1 MYCPE
6 WIFGCS
12 AALTAKGFLSSEN
25 SLNALARKYATGL
38 SEKYSPIKFEEVS
51 ETAEGILQFLAE
63 IEVGDEAVEY
73 IDNYVYKRIKYL
85 NNGAE
90 RKLSGMFNS
99 AFNPEKEKDY
109 SVENSIKVF
118 RATIYGIRNNTMPK
132 APPGWNVLEE
142 EELDWYKELIE
153 KPIDILDNF

>member
-6 WIFGCS
+6 WIFGCC

-25 SLNALARKYATGL
+25 SLNAMARKYAIGL
-38 SEKYSPIKFEEVS
+38 SEKYSTIKFEEIS
-51 ETAEGILQFLAE
+51 QTAEGILQFLAE
-63 IEVGDEAVEY
+63 IEVGDEAVQY
-73 IDNYVYKRIKYL
+73 IDNYLFKRIKYL

-90 RKLSGMFNS
+90 RKLTGMFAS
-99 AFNPEKEKDY
+99 AFNAEKEMDY

-118 RATIYGIRNNTMPK
+118 RATIYGIRNNTMPS

-142 EELDWYKELIE
+142 ENLDWFKDLIE
-153 KPIDILDNF
+153 KPIDLLDNF

>member
-63 IEVGDEAVEY
+63 IEVGDEAVGY

-118 RATIYGIRNNTMPK
+118 RAT
-132 APPGWNVLEE
+132 V
-142 EELDWYKELIE
+142 
-153 KPIDILDNF
+153 

>member
-1 MYCPE
+1 MFCPE

-25 SLNALARKYATGL
+25 SLNAMARKYAIGL
-38 SEKYSPIKFEEVS
+38 SEKYNLIKFEEIS
-51 ETAEGILQFLAE
+51 QTAEGMLQFLAE
-63 IEVGDEAVEY
+63 IEVGDHAVQY
-73 IDNYVYKRIKYL
+73 IDNYLFKRIKYL

-90 RKLSGMFNS
+90 RKLSGMFGS
-99 AFNPEKEKDY
+99 AFTPEKEMDY
-109 SVENSIKVF
+109 SVENSVKVF
-118 RATIYGIRNNTMPK
+118 RATIYGIRNNTMPA

-142 EELDWYKELIE
+142 EDLNWFKDLIE